1 MKILAAIICCDYKS
15 YSLQKCIDH
24 VKAAGFDVLLNYEG
38 HNIEVE
44 NVDYLQRW
52 VGYGS
57 GFNSRKFDQDQNARL
72 TPICIARNM
81 CMDFFQQT
89 DYDYLLFV
97 DSDVMI
103 FADTRDKLF
112 SHKRENNVVLSGL
125 VGGRGIHK
133 SAQYLFGKIAD
144 LGPNLVSVEYATC
157 GFLAIPR
164 DLAFRTRFRWGLPTN
179 GGVICSE
186 DPIFGDDLRTIHNGQ
201 WLVITDCIAQ
211 HEGDLKQGETSQF

>member
-44 NVDYLQRW
+44 GIDYLQRW

-81 CMDFFQQT
+81 VMDFFQQT

-103 FADTRDKLF
+103 PADTKEKLF
-112 SHKRENNVVLSGL
+112 SLDGYGKIRSGL
-125 VGGRGIHK
+125 VFGRGEHSHAK
-133 SAQYLFGKIAD
+133 YLFYPQEKIND
-144 LGPNLVSVEYATC
+144 WQKVDYATC
-157 GFLAIPR
+157 GFLAIHR
-164 DLAFRTRFRWGLPTN
+164 DVVFRIRFRWGMSKESDT
-179 GGVICSE
+179 IASE
-186 DPIFGDDLRTIHNGQ
+186 DPIFGSDTRNYLNEF
-201 WLVITDCIAQ
+201 WWVNLSLIAK
-211 HEGDLKQGETSQF
+211 HIGDLKNDEASQF